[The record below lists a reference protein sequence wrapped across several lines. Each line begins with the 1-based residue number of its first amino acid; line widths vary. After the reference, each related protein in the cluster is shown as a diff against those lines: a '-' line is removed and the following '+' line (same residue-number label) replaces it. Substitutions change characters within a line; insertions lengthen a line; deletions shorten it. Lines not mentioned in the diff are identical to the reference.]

1 MLLQKQ
7 DCLPLTNSQLINIFN
22 KNLLTDEEIDKSKIN
37 QVIEQLLEYLELV
50 QNEFVG
56 LVKKCVQI

>member
-7 DCLPLTNSQLINIFN
+7 DCLPLTNSQLINNFN